1 MRALTLIRPWP
12 WAIFHAGKDVENRSW
27 APSPYQLAPGEL
39 LAIHAGSRWDSYGSG
54 TIGSLLTQAAGRVP
68 RIMPAKSE
76 HALGIIGVVKFM
88 GVIATSCDSPWFFG
102 PFGWRIEEPR
112 LLPEPIPCRGALG
125 LWHLSADVEASVR
138 RQLGLS

>member
-27 APSPYQLAPGEL
+27 APRASQLLPGNL
-39 LAIHAGSRWDSYGSG
+39 LAIHAGAKWDRYDAEWIDRLLKEVAG
-54 TIGSLLTQAAGRVP
+54 TVP
-68 RIMPAKSE
+68 RTMPAQSD
-76 HALGIIGVVKFM
+76 HVSGIIGVVRFM
-88 GVIATSCDSPWFFG
+88 GVTIECESPWFSG
-102 PFGWRIEEPR
+102 PVGWRIAEPR

-125 LWHLSADVEASVR
+125 LWALPPDVEASVR